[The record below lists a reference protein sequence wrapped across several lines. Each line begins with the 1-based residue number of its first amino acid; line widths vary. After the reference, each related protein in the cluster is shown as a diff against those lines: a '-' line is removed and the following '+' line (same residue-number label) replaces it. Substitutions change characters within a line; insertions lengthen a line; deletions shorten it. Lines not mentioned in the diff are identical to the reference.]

1 MKKIFTTLLCCG
13 ALVNAY
19 SQWSPTSMQGEKLR
33 PEVNAK
39 KYYSLD
45 LKQLRAQLAN
55 AQETGKNAKAV
66 IVSLPTLDG
75 KVENFAVYSLPVM
88 VKSLADR
95 YELGS
100 YTGVGVDDPTKY
112 VRFSIA
118 PNDFQSMI
126 FKDGKYEFIE
136 PQNKEKTVY
145 AVFPKTDKTTVGKA
159 FECKTEEP
167 FINKQQLTRLTEG
180 ANFTNGVNNFNKSS
194 DKKYRTYRL
203 AISVTGEYTQYF
215 GGVPEA
221 LVAINATITRVNGVF
236 EKDFAIHLDLQDF
249 PQLIYT
255 DPNTDPYS
263 PASSG
268 AQGAWNKEIQT
279 TLTNVIGNGAYDI
292 GHLFGRS
299 GGGGSAGDVGNVCTD
314 AKGLNDSTS
323 KGSAFTSPGSGAPAG
338 DSFDIDFVA
347 HEMGHQFGAW
357 HTFAHGIHTGSIA
370 HMEPGSGST
379 IMGYAGITDYN
390 VQANSDPYFHAV
402 SIQQV
407 QNYANSKSCD
417 VSTAT
422 GNNPPVIAP
431 LTNRAIPKGTA
442 FALTASATSAA
453 NNALTYTWEQYDSAN
468 SAVTTVTGNNTQGP
482 KFRSIT
488 GSSNPTRFFPNL
500 PLVLSGSLSSATQ
513 WEAVSNVARDLNFR
527 VTVRDNH
534 PDVKQQQTQYGAVKI
549 TVGNDGP
556 FKVTSNKVY
565 NNSPSPITWDVA
577 NTTAAPYN
585 VSNVKIDYTKDNGAT
600 WIVLSES
607 TPNDGNET
615 FDLSTIPTGTELKLR
630 VSAVD
635 NIFYA
640 IGNTTVSTML
650 SCDGKAP
657 VGAAV
662 GTISQTAASL
672 SWDPITNATY
682 KLRYKKTADQTWT
695 NIDQTANTYNFTNL
709 TLDTAYEAQ
718 IAAVCSGTVGTYTN
732 SIQFKTK
739 GIEYCTSSSTD
750 SSFEY
755 ISQVKVT
762 PSNGA
767 PVMTSNSAGSN
778 YTNYTNDNARL
789 IRLTKGTSGNT
800 ISVTKSWPGN
810 KYNESITAWI
820 DFNRD
825 GIFSSNEKIMATA
838 LNQTNPETV
847 TFSVPADAAI
857 DQMTRMRVALKYSAS
872 TDTPCATFTYGE
884 VEDYAVIISANLA
897 TNEANTSKQLQ
908 VYPNPAT
915 DVINISNVAAKSNYS
930 IHSVSGQLVGSGI
943 VNDGKVQVSK
953 LVKGVYIITVE
964 SNNDKSQT
972 KFIKN

>member
-1 MKKIFTTLLCCG
+1 MNKIFTTLLCCG
-13 ALVNAY
+13 AFVSAF
-19 SQWSPTSMQGEKLR
+19 SQWTPTSMHGEKLR
-33 PEVNAK
+33 QESKAQ
-39 KYYSLD
+39 KYYTLD
-45 LKQLRAQLAN
+45 LNLLRAQLAD
-55 AQETGKNAKAV
+55 AQETGKGAKAV
-66 IVSLPTLDG
+66 IVNLPTLDG
-75 KVENFAVYSLPVM
+75 KLEKFSVYSLPVV

-95 YELGS
+95 YGLGS

-126 FKDGKYEFIE
+126 FRDGNYEFIE

-145 AVFPKTDKTTVGKA
+145 AVFPKTNKSIEGKA
-159 FECKTEEP
+159 FECTTEEP
-167 FINKQQLTRLTEG
+167 FINKQQLSKLTEG
-180 ANFTNGVNNFNKSS
+180 ANFTNGVNNFNKNS

-221 LVAINATITRVNGVF
+221 LAAINATMTRVNGVF

-263 PASSG
+263 PAATG
-268 AQGAWNKEIQT
+268 VRGAWNKEIQT

-299 GGGGSAGDVGNVCTD
+299 GGGGSAGAVGNVCTD
-314 AKGLNDSTS
+314 AQPVNDSTS
-323 KGSAFTSPGSGAPAG
+323 KGSAYTSPGSGGPEG
-338 DSFDIDFVA
+338 DNFDIDYVA

-357 HTFAHGIHTGSIA
+357 HTFAHAIHAGSIA

-379 IMGYAGITDYN
+379 IMGYAGITNSN
-390 VQANSDPYFHAV
+390 VQMHSDPYFHAV

-417 VSTAT
+417 VAT
-422 GNNPPVIAP
+422 PIDNNPPIIEP
-431 LTNRAIPKGTA
+431 LINRTIPKGTA
-442 FALTASATSAA
+442 FALKASATSAL
-453 NNALTYTWEQYDSAN
+453 NDSLTYTWEQYDSST

-500 PLVLSGSLSSATQ
+500 PLVLSGSLSNASQ
-513 WEAVSNVARDLNFR
+513 WEAVSNVARNLNFR
-527 VTVRDNH
+527 VTVRDNN
-534 PDVKQQQTQYGAVKI
+534 PDIKQQQTQYGAVKI

-556 FKVTSNKVY
+556 FKVTSTKVY

-577 NTTAAPYN
+577 NTTANPYN
-585 VSNVKIDYTKDNGAT
+585 VASVKIDYTTDNGTT
-600 WIVLSES
+600 WVVLSNA
-607 TPNDGNET
+607 TANDGSEI
-615 FDLSTIPTGTELKLR
+615 FDLSAIPTNSQLKLR

-635 NIFYA
+635 NVFYA
-640 IGNTTVSTML
+640 IGDVTVSTMVN
-650 SCDGKAP
+650 CDGNAP
-657 VGAAV
+657 VGGKVNAI
-662 GTISQTAASL
+662 TQTSATLA
-672 SWDPITNATY
+672 WDPIANATY
-682 KLRYKKTADQTWT
+682 KIRYKKVSDPTWI
-695 NIDQTANTYNFTNL
+695 NIEQAANTYNFNNL

-718 IAAVCSGTVGTYTN
+718 IAAVCSGTTGAYTA
-732 SIQFKTK
+732 SIPFTTQ
-739 GIEYCTSSSTD
+739 GIQYCTSASTNA
-750 SSFEY
+750 SYGY

-762 PSNGA
+762 PANGGS
-767 PVMTSNSAGSN
+767 VMTNNSASATYTDYSTNNTKVINLIKGS
-778 YTNYTNDNARL
+778 
-789 IRLTKGTSGNT
+789 KGNT
-800 ISVTKSWPGN
+800 LSVTKNWNSS

-825 GIFSSNEKIMATA
+825 GVFSPDEKIMATA
-838 LNQTNPETV
+838 LNQINPEV
-847 TFSVPADAAI
+847 ITFDVPADAAI
-857 DQMTRMRVALKYSAS
+857 DKMTRMRVVLKDKAS
-872 TDTPCATFTYGE
+872 TETPCASFTYGE
-884 VEDYAVIISANLA
+884 VEDYGVMITADLA

-915 DVINISNVAAKSNYS
+915 DVINISNIAAKSNYS

-943 VNDGKVQVSK
+943 VYEGKVQVSQ

-964 SNNDKSQT
+964 SNGTKSQT